1 MSKDTLETC
10 CDCNEKYPT
19 DDMAWSH
26 TQEAPLCRACEESDL
41 QYASS
46 IKLVTLEGVRSYH
59 IGKHVRMTEYGDDL
73 AYDDTIDPKWVSH
86 NWVSTDAWR
95 GYAETK
101 LKGWEMVMDGWT
113 TGGWGDATAI
123 RKQKFNQWCQD
134 LCDMK
139 ITAPCSVALIADL
152 TSNVFSTAITVAV
165 KTEDVELF
173 KEWLDSDF
181 EELQE
186 ALR

>member
-1 MSKDTLETC
+1 MEDKLETC
-10 CDCNEKYPT
+10 CDCDEKYPT
-19 DDMAWSH
+19 DDIGWSH
-26 TQEAPLCRACEESDL
+26 TQEAPLCRMCEESDM
-41 QYASS
+41 QYAST
-46 IKLVTLEGVRSYH
+46 IKIVTLSEVCLFYV
-59 IGKHVRMTEYGDDL
+59 GKHIRMTEFGDDL
-73 AYDDTIDPKWVSH
+73 YFGVVKNEDISH
-86 NWVSTDAWR
+86 TWVSTDAWR
-95 GYAETK
+95 GYTETK
-101 LKGWEMVMDGWT
+101 IKGWEMVMDGWT

-123 RKQKFNQWCQD
+123 RKQKFNQWYQD

-139 ITAPCSVALIADL
+139 ITVPCSVALIADR